1 MNETKS
7 QKFIRTLNEL
17 ANDAHNTSV
26 DDAVDLDTIP
36 REEWPL
42 HVGAF
47 VKIPKET
54 PAFNLGD
61 HTSIEAALDWMK
73 EYFKMQGSEFYINS
87 NLFTQD
93 DSDFGIST
101 GFYLEKVPNQGR
113 EQTIQSRIDELYQ
126 LWQKTGHAD
135 RPGHEK
141 SDAETTIRTLKSG
154 QLFSKAAKAM
164 SIEEILGQ

>member
-1 MNETKS
+1 MDETKS
-7 QKFIRTLNEL
+7 QKFTRTLNEL
-17 ANDAHNTSV
+17 ASDAHNTSV

-36 REEWPL
+36 REEWHL

-47 VKIPKET
+47 VKIPKGT
-54 PAFNLGD
+54 PAFHLGD

-87 NLFTQD
+87 NLFTQE

-101 GFYLEKVPNQGR
+101 GFYLEKVPNRGR
-113 EQTIQSRIDELYQ
+113 EQIIQSRVDELYQ

-135 RPGHEK
+135 RPGYEK
-141 SDAETTIRTLKSG
+141 SDAETKIRTLKSG
-154 QLFSKAAKAM
+154 QLFSKYAKAM
-164 SIEEILGQ
+164 SIGEILGE